1 VAAPQQ
7 VVGFCQDL
15 FLSVQGQEASPGP
28 CGGVLCFQLAVCF
41 DTMTDMD
48 LEGQIF
54 EDTQDALPPE
64 FDHMTADDVKRRTKL
79 LENEIRVLKDE
90 STRLNNDIQGLQEK
104 VSWWSVDRACN
115 PWSAIRGNKVE
126 DLAA

>member
-1 VAAPQQ
+1 
-7 VVGFCQDL
+7 
-15 FLSVQGQEASPGP
+15 
-28 CGGVLCFQLAVCF
+28 
-41 DTMTDMD
+41 MD

-90 STRLNNDIQGLQEK
+90 SARLNNDIQGLQEK
-104 VSWWSVDRACN
+104 VSWCLADLACN
-115 PWSAIRGNKVE
+115 PLLLSQTTKSNSFAALEGNMSFSIGLRFSEGLPAVVCQGG
-126 DLAA
+126 A